1 MANLKEIR
9 SRISSVK
16 STRQITSAMKMV
28 SAAKLRKAQN
38 RIEQL
43 RPYADQ
49 LKHILSYVGQS
60 MAEDKDFVYSRQRPV
75 KNVMIVMISS
85 NKGLCGSFNANVVKR
100 TISEIQD
107 SYQDANV
114 DIFAI
119 GSKAAEIS
127 KKHNFNIVK
136 KETEI
141 FDELSFETASEIA
154 GNLMRDFVNEKY
166 DKIICIYNSFVNAA
180 AQRLKAEQFLPVEIS
195 EEEKES
201 SNYIFEPDKSTIT
214 RDLIP
219 RSLKTQFF
227 KALLD
232 SNASEHGAR
241 MTSMQQATDNATDL
255 LEDITLQYN
264 KARQSAITNEILE
277 IVSGANALKG

>member
-180 AQRLKAEQFLPVEIS
+180 AQRLKAERFLPVEIS

>member
-1 MANLKEIR
+1 MANLKDIR

-49 LKHILSYVGQS
+49 LKHILSYVGQN
-60 MAEDKDFVYSRQRPV
+60 MAEDKDFAYTRQRTV
-75 KNVMIVMISS
+75 KNVLIVMVSS
-85 NKGLCGSFNANVVKR
+85 NKGLCGSFNANIVKQ
-100 TISEIQD
+100 TLSEISE
-107 SYQDANV
+107 SYKGANV
-114 DIFAI
+114 EVFAI

-127 KKHNFNIVK
+127 KKYKFNIIK
-136 KETEI
+136 TETEI
-141 FDELSFETASEIA
+141 FDDMSFDRISEIA
-154 GNLMRDFVNEKY
+154 SGLMEDFVSEKY

-180 AQRLKAEQFLPVEIS
+180 TQRIKSEQFLPVEIS
-195 EEEKES
+195 EEEEES

-214 RDLIP
+214 EDLIP
-219 RSLKTQFF
+219 RSLKTQFY

-241 MTSMQQATDNATDL
+241 MTSMQNATDNATDL
-255 LEDITLQYN
+255 LEEITLQYN
-264 KARQSAITNEILE
+264 KARQAAITNEILE